1 MKKFVV
7 AGIFLGGG
15 ILLLRTIL
23 PKLNQKSTTSL
34 DVELID
40 FEPPKS
46 VIRTDTLI
54 DTEEKF
60 NNAFTIV
67 TGVDADGNSIESSD
81 PNDWGVTW
89 SQVKEE
95 MDKL

>member
-1 MKKFVV
+1 MINIEKVGR
-7 AGIFLGGG
+7 AL
-15 ILLLRTIL
+15 
-23 PKLNQKSTTSL
+23 TSL
-34 DVELID
+34 GID
-40 FEPPKS
+40 QY
-46 VIRTDTLI
+46 VIRADAII

-67 TGVDADGNSIESSD
+67 TGVDAYGNSIESSD

>member
-1 MKKFVV
+1 MS
-7 AGIFLGGG
+7 
-15 ILLLRTIL
+15 TIL
-23 PKLNQKSTTSL
+23 NVGKALRNL
-34 DVELID
+34 GINNY
-40 FEPPKS
+40 
-46 VIRTDTLI
+46 VIRADGLI

-67 TGVDADGNSIESSD
+67 TGVDEDENSIESSD

-89 SQVKEE
+89 TQVKAE

>member
-1 MKKFVV
+1 MS
-7 AGIFLGGG
+7 
-15 ILLLRTIL
+15 TIL
-23 PKLNQKSTTSL
+23 NVGKALRNL
-34 DVELID
+34 GINNY
-40 FEPPKS
+40 
-46 VIRTDTLI
+46 VIRADGLI

-67 TGVDADGNSIESSD
+67 TGVDEDENSIESSD